1 LADDLAWLQRT
12 ARTLS
17 RTAPQRK
24 PGIYRR
30 PAIALPGL
38 ILVTDP
44 ARTPEP
50 AALAAG
56 LPRGCGVIYR
66 SFGESEAGDTA
77 RRLARVAK
85 ARGLVLLI
93 GADALRVAGA
103 GAHLPERLAH
113 RAGAIKRARPG
124 VLVTAAAHSLAAALK
139 ARRYGADAV
148 LLSTVF
154 ESRSPS
160 AGRPLGP
167 VRFAALVRK
176 AGLPVYALG
185 GVTRQNAPRLKG
197 SGAAGLAMVEGLVR
211 VLAQPGRRG
220 L

>member
-1 LADDLAWLQRT
+1 MADNLARLERT

-17 RTAPQRK
+17 RTALHRK
-24 PGIYRR
+24 PGIR
-30 PAIALPGL
+30 LPGL

-44 ARTPEP
+44 ERTPDP
-50 AALAAG
+50 AALARA
-56 LPRGCGVIYR
+56 LPRGSCVIYR
-66 SFGESEAGDTA
+66 SFGEAGAGKTA
-77 RRLARVAK
+77 RKLAGIAK

-93 GADALRVAGA
+93 GADAPRVAGA

-124 VLVTAAAHSLAAALK
+124 VLVTAAAHSLSAALK
-139 ARRYGADAV
+139 ARRCGADAV

-154 ESRSPS
+154 KSRSPS

-167 VRFAALVRK
+167 VRFAALVRR

-185 GVTRQNAPRLKG
+185 GVKTKNAPRLKG
-197 SGAAGLAMVEGLVR
+197 SGAAGLAMVEGLAR
-211 VLAQPGRRG
+211 ALVLK
-220 L
+220 